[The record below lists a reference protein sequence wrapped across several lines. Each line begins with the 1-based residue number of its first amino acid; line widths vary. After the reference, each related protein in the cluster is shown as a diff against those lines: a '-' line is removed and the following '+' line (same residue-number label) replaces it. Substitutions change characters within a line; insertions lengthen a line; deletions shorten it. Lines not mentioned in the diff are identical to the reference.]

1 MLGGPLIQ
9 TTLSL
14 SVCAIAYLCRC
25 VCVCVS
31 FFWWGGGGGWVGYSK
46 GGTNSGTSKFS
57 DSPKFVGFI
66 LRGIVTGCL
75 QCRVLC
81 QESFVESF
89 ITEKS

>member
-14 SVCAIAYLCRC
+14 SACACAYLCR
-25 VCVCVS
+25 CVCVS
-31 FFWWGGGGGWVGYSK
+31 FFWWGGCGWVGYSK
-46 GGTNSGTSKFS
+46 IGTNSGTSKFS

-75 QCRVLC
+75 QCRMLC

>member
-1 MLGGPLIQ
+1 MRLHIYVG
-9 TTLSL
+9 
-14 SVCAIAYLCRC
+14 VC
-25 VCVCVS
+25 VCVC
-31 FFWWGGGGGWVGYSK
+31 FFFLVGGWGGGCGWVGYSK
-46 GGTNSGTSKFS
+46 IGTNSGTSKFS

-75 QCRVLC
+75 QCRMLC

>member
-1 MLGGPLIQ
+1 M
-9 TTLSL
+9 
-14 SVCAIAYLCRC
+14 SVWARAYLCRC

-31 FFWWGGGGGWVGYSK
+31 FFWWGGGCGWVGYSK
-46 GGTNSGTSKFS
+46 IGTNSGTSKFS

-75 QCRVLC
+75 QCRMLC

-89 ITEKS
+89 ITEKR

>member
-1 MLGGPLIQ
+1 MRVHIYVG
-9 TTLSL
+9 
-14 SVCAIAYLCRC
+14 
-25 VCVCVS
+25 VCVC
-31 FFWWGGGGGWVGYSK
+31 FFFLFWGGGGCYSK
-46 GGTNSGTSKFS
+46 IGTNSGTSKFS

-75 QCRVLC
+75 QCRMLC